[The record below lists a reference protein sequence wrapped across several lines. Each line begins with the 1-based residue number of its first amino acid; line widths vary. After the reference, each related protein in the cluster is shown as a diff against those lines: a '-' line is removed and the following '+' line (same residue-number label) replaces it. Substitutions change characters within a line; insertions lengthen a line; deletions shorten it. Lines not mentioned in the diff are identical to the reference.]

1 MGYAIL
7 PPEADLA
14 GLAWRSGTM
23 EKNFERALTF
33 LQLYERLYPNSPGV
47 YESWSQY
54 YEAKGD
60 EQKAKSFY
68 EKAEALRKKGTDK

>member
-1 MGYAIL
+1 MGYTIL

-23 EKNFERALTF
+23 EKNFGRALLF
-33 LQLYERLYPNSPGV
+33 LQLYERLYPGSPGV
-47 YESWSQY
+47 YESWSRF

-60 EQKAKSFY
+60 EQKAKFFY
-68 EKAEALRKKGTDK
+68 EKAEALRGKGTN